1 MLLVWNKKLKMLFR
15 IAFILFVLAIEK
27 TAPQLTNREL
37 TQLVRKLEE
46 KLISE
51 KTEFEHSISVL
62 KNQVKSK
69 LIQVENDVKLELNET
84 KVYFT

>member
-1 MLLVWNKKLKMLFR
+1 MKMFFR
-15 IAFILFVLAIEK
+15 ITFILFLLTIEK

>member
-1 MLLVWNKKLKMLFR
+1 MFFR
-15 IAFILFVLAIEK
+15 ITFLLYVLAIEK
-27 TAPQLTNREL
+27 TVTQLTNREL

-62 KNQVKSK
+62 KNQVRSK

>member
-1 MLLVWNKKLKMLFR
+1 MFFR
-15 IAFILFVLAIEK
+15 ITFILFLLTIEK